1 MERGDD
7 MLKEMLRVAGG
18 LMLCLW
24 LACAPAYAADKD
36 MPAEVFTRQV
46 AEMVRERMPGV
57 KVEVMAPLE
66 LNLVPAS
73 GEDARIYLNNIYT
86 LYLAEQV
93 DGRPALLER
102 YIASYTEPLPEA
114 PVKREEVVAV
124 IKGNDWLAE
133 MERLAKG
140 QGKPYE
146 GIYERLNAHL
156 LVFYAQDM
164 PTRMRY
170 LNKSDL
176 EAAGLD
182 RSGLRPLAVGNLK
195 RQMPE
200 IEVYREEVFSM
211 VVAGGTYEASIL
223 LFDDFWKGERA
234 RMAGPPMVSVPAR
247 DLLLFVDSSNPE
259 AVAQLEALTR
269 KMWGDTAYAVSDAL
283 FIAAP
288 EGWRPVER

>member
-1 MERGDD
+1 
-7 MLKEMLRVAGG
+7 MLKEMLMVAGG
-18 LMLCLW
+18 LLLCLW
-24 LACAPAYAADKD
+24 LMYAPAHAADKD
-36 MPAEVFTRQV
+36 MPAEIFTRQV
-46 AEMVRERMPGV
+46 ADMVRERMPGV
-57 KVEVMAPLE
+57 KVEVTAPLE
-66 LNLVPAS
+66 LNLVPTS
-73 GEDARIYLNNIYT
+73 GEAARIYLNNIYT

-102 YIASYTEPLPEA
+102 YIASYAEPLPEA
-114 PVKREEVVAV
+114 SVKREEVVAV

-133 MERLAKG
+133 TKRLANE

-164 PTRMRY
+164 PTRVRY

-182 RSGLRPLAVGNLK
+182 RSGLRALAVANLK

-211 VVAGGTYEASIL
+211 VAAGGTYEASIL
-223 LFDDFWKGERA
+223 LFEDFWKGERA
-234 RMAGPPMVSVPAR
+234 RMAGPPMVAVPAR
-247 DLLLFVDSSNPE
+247 DLLLFVDSTNPE
-259 AVAQLEALTR
+259 AVAQLEALSR

-288 EGWRPVER
+288 EGWRPVEQ